1 MYLIPMFIL
10 KVLRCIFC
18 LQNASILCGL
28 YESLIVQRFDTFHLT
43 FSKNPARNLF
53 TLMQTGFPN
62 NRIQDQW
69 TLGAFPHYDRIRNL
83 YYAVKI

>member
-53 TLMQTGFPN
+53 RL
-62 NRIQDQW
+62 I
-69 TLGAFPHYDRIRNL
+69 
-83 YYAVKI
+83 

>member
-18 LQNASILCGL
+18 QRHASILCGL

-43 FSKNPARNLF
+43 FSKNPARKLF
-53 TLMQTGFPN
+53 RL
-62 NRIQDQW
+62 I
-69 TLGAFPHYDRIRNL
+69 
-83 YYAVKI
+83 

>member
-18 LQNASILCGL
+18 QQNASTLCGL
-28 YESLIVQRFDTFHLT
+28 YESLIVQLFDTFHLT

-53 TLMQTGFPN
+53 RL
-62 NRIQDQW
+62 I
-69 TLGAFPHYDRIRNL
+69 
-83 YYAVKI
+83 